1 MLERPLHPL
10 SLEILEETGRK
21 LAFFTMY
28 LHGHHHLE
36 SHLLSVLWA
45 LGFHLNLF
53 LDLIGLLLR
62 VTLHLNCSM
71 NFYHTP
77 K

>member
-1 MLERPLHPL
+1 M
-10 SLEILEETGRK
+10 SVEILEEMGRK
-21 LAFFTMY
+21 LAFVAMY
-28 LHGHHHLE
+28 LHGHHLLE

-45 LGFHLNLF
+45 LGFHLSLF
-53 LDLIGLLLR
+53 LDLIVLILR

-71 NFYHTP
+71 HFYHTH